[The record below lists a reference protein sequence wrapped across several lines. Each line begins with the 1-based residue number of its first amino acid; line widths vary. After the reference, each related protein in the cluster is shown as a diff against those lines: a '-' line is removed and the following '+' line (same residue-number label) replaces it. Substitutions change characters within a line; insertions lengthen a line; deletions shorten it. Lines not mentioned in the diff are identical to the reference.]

1 MQNWDP
7 KEKEYVQKKY
17 KQLHKDFDDW
27 KSLYQDV
34 RDFVFPY
41 VGEFEGDEKNQ
52 GYHHDD
58 DLLRTMI
65 IKYANILAAGMQ
77 WGITSPTRPWIKTGV
92 PDKQVMELPEVKNWF
107 SAVDDII
114 MDILSRGGFYQENQK
129 FYLEM
134 GVFGTAAMF
143 IQPDIKNGCA
153 FHTFT
158 IGEYFVGVDSRGK
171 PNSFGRIMSLT
182 KDQLKEEF
190 DIQDD
195 PMDLGGVN
203 NGYYTVYHLIAPN
216 PDADD
221 AKLGRKSM
229 AYREW
234 YWTKGQKILRIGGYN
249 DFPVTVGRWFTKGSD
264 VYGTGP
270 GIWSLGDAKQMQ
282 VIWRDITMASEL
294 MVKPP
299 MQAPSSILASGGINL
314 MPSAANYY
322 DPAAGDVGIKPLFE
336 INPNMQGAV
345 SVQQALEDC
354 IKEHFNVKVFQMLSE
369 MDKSN
374 MTAREVIEL
383 SAEKMSQMGPLVDR
397 METEILPTTVDRV
410 INICMRLGL
419 FPPPPDAIQGAEIQI
434 KYRSVLAQA
443 QQQNSITPIL
453 DTISTVIGF
462 AAQTQQPEILDKI
475 DFDNATDKLGDLN
488 GLPTGIIRDDGQ
500 VAQIRQA
507 RAQQQQLLMQQ
518 QQIAQAADIA
528 KTASQAKTGE
538 PSALTD
544 VLGGGAAAPIGLRNG
559 G

>member
-1 MQNWDP
+1 MLTWDP
-7 KEKEYVQKKY
+7 KEKEYVHKKY
-17 KQLHKDFDDW
+17 KQLHNDFDSW
-27 KSLYQDV
+27 KSLYEDV

-41 VGEFEGDEKNQ
+41 LGEFEGDDKNK

-58 DLLRTMI
+58 ELLRTMI

-92 PDKQVMELPEVKNWF
+92 TDKQVMEMPEVKNWF
-107 SAVDDII
+107 TTVDEIV

-143 IQPDIKNGCA
+143 IQPDMQNGCQ

-158 IGEYFVGVDSRGK
+158 AGEYFVGVDSRGK
-171 PNSFGRIMSLT
+171 PNSFARIMSLT
-182 KDQLKEEF
+182 KEQMKQEFGLTGKE
-190 DIQDD
+190 
-195 PMDLGGVN
+195 MDLGGIT
-203 NGYYTVYHLIAPN
+203 NGFYTVYHVIASN

-221 AKLGRKSM
+221 TKVGQRTM

-234 YWTKGQKILRIGGYN
+234 YYGQGGKLLKVGGFHE
-249 DFPVTVGRWFTKGSD
+249 FPVTIGRWFTKGSD

-270 GIWSLGDAKQMQ
+270 GIWSLGDARQMQ

-299 MQAPSSILASGGINL
+299 MQAPSSILANGGINL

-322 DPAAGDVGIKPLFE
+322 NPAEGDAGIKPLFE
-336 INPNMQGAV
+336 INPQMQGAV

-369 MDKSN
+369 MDKAN

-488 GLPTGIIRDDGQ
+488 GLPTGIIRDDDQ

-538 PSALTD
+538 PSALTE

-559 G
+559 